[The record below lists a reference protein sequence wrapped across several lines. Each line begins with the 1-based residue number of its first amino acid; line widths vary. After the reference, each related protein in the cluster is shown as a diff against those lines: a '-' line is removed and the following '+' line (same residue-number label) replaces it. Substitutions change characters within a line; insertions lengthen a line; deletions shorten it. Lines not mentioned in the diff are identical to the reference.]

1 MDQPPRPTA
10 GGMALSFTAV
20 AKRLAG
26 QVVLAGLDLAVRE
39 GECFALVG
47 VNGAGKTTA
56 IKTLLDFSRPDAGT
70 VAICG
75 EPSHQPR
82 ARRHLAYLPERF
94 TPPHYLS
101 GRDFLHTMCR
111 LHGVAFDPA
120 RVSALFEALA
130 LDASALDKPVRS
142 FSKGMAQKLG
152 LAMCFLSERP
162 LLVLDE
168 PMSGLDPQA
177 RALVKRHL
185 QALRQQGRTLFFST
199 HLLADVEAL
208 CDRLAILHHGRLQ
221 FLGTPA
227 ACRDRYHAPDL
238 EAAFLSCIADG

>member
-1 MDQPPRPTA
+1 
-10 GGMALSFTAV
+10 MALSFTAV
-20 AKRLAG
+20 AKRLGG
-26 QVVLAGLDLAVRE
+26 QMVLAGLELAVRE

-56 IKTLLDFSRPDAGT
+56 IKTLLDFCRPDAGT
-70 VAICG
+70 VAIRG
-75 EPSHQPR
+75 ESSRQPT

-94 TPPHYLS
+94 TPPHYLR
-101 GRDFLHTMCR
+101 GRDFLHTMGR
-111 LHGVAFDPA
+111 LHGVALEA
-120 RVSALFEALA
+120 TRVMALFDALA

-185 QALRQQGRTLFFST
+185 QALRREGRTLFFST

-208 CDRLAILHHGRLQ
+208 CDRMAILHRGRLQ
-221 FLGTPA
+221 FTGTPA
-227 ACRDRYHAPDL
+227 ACRERYQAPDL
-238 EAAFLSCIADG
+238 EAAFLACIAGG